1 MVLFRLYTFSFL
13 NLTPCRSNRIDQR
26 RRPCRTAYTVH
37 MCSLGVE
44 DVFYGYDHSKYLSV
58 QIPFGHLLK
67 LDIPIQNFSTK
78 VGAAVPHICTR
89 HSRLSW
95 SENVMLIYKISIY
108 VCAAC
113 IQVLYVYDDIMGE
126 RIYISALDYDPF
138 SMAMISSRADVF
150 FFLSSSSSLIVYRDV
165 GAVEN
170 RRHSIHKWRFEIAS
184 MPPMQCRLWRGKK
197 KDSPQL

>member
-150 FFLSSSSSLIVYRDV
+150 FFSVFFLLS
-165 GAVEN
+165 N
-170 RRHSIHKWRFEIAS
+170 RISGCRCSRKPAPFDSQMEIWN
-184 MPPMQCRLWRGKK
+184 RLHAPNAMSTMAR
-197 KDSPQL
+197 